1 MTLPQV
7 SETAKSSPLAR
18 LWLALLLATL
28 MAVLAGPKVI
38 APASL
43 ASHLSIPTAT
53 LSAIQGRD
61 LVSRKDAADT
71 RLLVMDAP
79 LSSQALPLFLNVR
92 GTLSPAYYSGLVAFP
107 GTRSFWARAPPSFA

>member
-1 MTLPQV
+1 M
-7 SETAKSSPLAR
+7 AKFLPLAR

-28 MAVLAGPKVI
+28 IAVLPGPKVI

-61 LVSRKDAADT
+61 IVSRKDAADT
-71 RLLVMDAP
+71 RLLVTDAP
-79 LSSQALPLFLNVR
+79 PPLQALPLLLNAR
-92 GTLSPAYYSGLVAFP
+92 GTLSPTYYSCVVAFP
-107 GTRSFWARAPPSFA
+107 GT